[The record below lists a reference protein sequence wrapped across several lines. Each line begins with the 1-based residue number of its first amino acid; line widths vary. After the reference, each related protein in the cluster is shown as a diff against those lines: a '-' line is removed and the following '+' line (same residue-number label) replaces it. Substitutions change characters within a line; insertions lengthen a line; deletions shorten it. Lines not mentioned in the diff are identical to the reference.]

1 MYHSHVFMGWK
12 QIIYAWCFSFQ
23 EENQQLPATVAL
35 QLLTAFLMLVTA
47 LLDVTAFP
55 SK

>member
-12 QIIYAWCFSFQ
+12 QIIYVWCFSFQ

-35 QLLTAFLMLVTA
+35 RLLTAFLMLVTA